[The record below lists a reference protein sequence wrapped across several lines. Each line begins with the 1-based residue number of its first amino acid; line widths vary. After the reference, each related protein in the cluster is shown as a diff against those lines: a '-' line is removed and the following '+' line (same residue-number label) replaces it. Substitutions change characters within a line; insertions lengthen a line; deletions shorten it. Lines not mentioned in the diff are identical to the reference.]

1 MKILRFLFSAFA
13 FSVLVFSCSSKKGDV
28 KTDNK
33 KVITVG
39 YAQVGHESDWR
50 IANTKS
56 FKDTFTN
63 ENGYNLLFVD
73 ADNSHDKQ
81 VEAMRDFIA
90 KKVDYI
96 VLAPA
101 VETGWDDILKE
112 AKAAGIPVILSDRQL
127 KVSDES
133 LYLCWVGGNFLREG
147 REAVKW
153 LDRYLERAGRS
164 EDIINIVDLQ
174 GTLGSSA
181 QKGRTKGIAE
191 GIRNHESWRLVAKE
205 SGNFNQEGGRQTMAK
220 IISEVGA
227 DKIDVLFAENDDM
240 AWGAIDSLMAAGKEP
255 GKDVIVIS
263 FDAVGE
269 TFKRILKGEINCTCE
284 CNPLHGPRVD
294 EIIKTL
300 ERGESVDRIQY
311 VSEGVFDI
319 QNAAAALPTRAY

>member
-1 MKILRFLFSAFA
+1 MRILRFLFSGLALSA
-13 FSVLVFSCSSKKGDV
+13 MLLSCNSKSSEAKAE
-28 KTDNK
+28 NK

-56 FKDTFTN
+56 FKDTFTK

-73 ADNSHDKQ
+73 ADNSHEKQ
-81 VEAMRDFIA
+81 VAAMRDFIA

-112 AKAAGIPVILSDRQL
+112 AKSAGIPVILSDRQL
-127 KVSDES
+127 KVADES

-153 LDRYLERAGRS
+153 LDRYLEKTGRS

-191 GIRNHESWRLVAKE
+191 GIRNHETWRLVARE
-205 SGNFNQEGGRQTMAK
+205 SGNFNQEEGRRTMEK
-220 IISEVGA
+220 IIGEVGA

-240 AWGAIDSLMAAGKEP
+240 AWGAIDSLKAAGKTP
-255 GKDVIVIS
+255 GTDVIVIS

-269 TFKRILKGEINCTCE
+269 TFKRILKGEISCTCE

-300 ERGESVDRIQY
+300 ERGEAVDRIQY
-311 VSEGVFDI
+311 VAEGVFDI